1 MLSKYLKQVPL
12 SFSLL
17 YANFSVPSGND
28 RPLGLYFHPVLYY
41 QDGLIKSGIG
51 SLTHGHS

>member
-17 YANFSVPSGND
+17 YASFSVPSGND
-28 RPLGLYFHPVLYY
+28 IPLGLYFHPVLYY